1 MIEYRPVPE
10 AREEEFR
17 EMLSYAF
24 NPEGG
29 PRSFEP
35 DEEPP
40 APAQIGENRGLFDV
54 AEAGTR
60 GDDTPGTEAALLVAC
75 RHIHLAA
82 TLRGE
87 PVEVVGITG
96 VSSPPEHRRRGL
108 VRRLMADS
116 LAECRDRGIPL
127 SALWPFKYSF
137 YRRLGWAVSNT
148 YATQEFP
155 VDAIAFAREDRP
167 EAGEFVRLEADDWA
181 RLSAVRAAHG
191 AGYELTVDRT
201 EEWWRKRVF
210 SGWDTD
216 PYVYGYERDGDLRG
230 YLVYRISSG
239 DDGRTLRAW
248 DAAFV
253 DHAARLALLGFI
265 ADHDSQVSRVF
276 LYGPPDETL
285 LDLVP
290 EPDEVDLAVKA
301 GPMVRLV
308 DVAPALEAHPYPD
321 ADGDVVLEVS
331 DPLCDWNEGR
341 FAVTVSGGEA
351 TVAETD
357 DDPDAVL
364 DVGTLSQLSVGYRAV
379 DDLATTG
386 ELSAATPGAI
396 DHLDRLFPP
405 RNPFL
410 REGF

>member
-54 AEAGTR
+54 AGDGPR
-60 GDDTPGTEAALLVAC
+60 NDDDTGTEDALLVAC
-75 RHIHLAA
+75 RHLHLAA
-82 TLRGE
+82 TLRGDA
-87 PVEVVGITG
+87 VEVAGITG
-96 VSSPPEHRRRGL
+96 VSSPPEYRRRGL

-116 LAECRDRGIPL
+116 LAEFRDRGIPL
-127 SALWPFKYSF
+127 AALWPFKHSF

-167 EAGEFVRLEADDWA
+167 DAGEFVRLEADDWA

-216 PYVYGYERDGDLRG
+216 PYVYGYERDGELRG
-230 YLVYRISSG
+230 YLVYRIASG

-265 ADHDSQVSRVF
+265 ADHDSQVATVF

-290 EPDEVDLAVKA
+290 EPDEVDLSVKA

-308 DVAPALEAHPYPD
+308 DVAPALEALPYPD

-331 DPLCDWNEGR
+331 DPLCDWNAGCFALSVDDGR
-341 FAVTVSGGEA
+341 AS
-351 TVAETD
+351 VAETA
-357 DDPDAVL
+357 DDPDASL
-364 DVGTLSQLSVGYRAV
+364 DVGTLSQLAVGYRSAGALAEAGGLA
-379 DDLATTG
+379 LATP
-386 ELSAATPGAI
+386 EAAAV
-396 DHLDRLFPP
+396 LDRLFPA
-405 RNPFL
+405 RAVFL